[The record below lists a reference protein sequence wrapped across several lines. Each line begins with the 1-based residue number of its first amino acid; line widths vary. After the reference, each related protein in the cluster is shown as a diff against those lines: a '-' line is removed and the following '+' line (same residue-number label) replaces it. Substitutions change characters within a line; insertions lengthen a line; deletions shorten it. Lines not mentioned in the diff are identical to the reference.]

1 MSGLHPLLNARELV
15 PALSVQEAE
24 TVAVELAAAS
34 RLTIYPRSVAA
45 QEGRVYFL
53 ARRGKEKLLCVL
65 SAREAAEFQ
74 GETRDCPQG
83 KLRVCP
89 RTPENAAKLR
99 AALPYLRARPIGLR
113 KSIGMGDRLGLAT
126 PGHIRAVRGSG
137 VAPILAQQSIRE
149 MTRTRRA
156 PQVVM
161 DDALWGVFEEGYRDG
176 FGADADHLKSIE
188 DIDNTLAV
196 GFCMFTIDP
205 GDHVENAADTDGLD
219 ALKAKFEKLPWKELE
234 TTPAAFRET
243 FFGKS
248 FRVGYDLELSFD
260 EEKALRA
267 AVKYGRAIAHTVKLY
282 RHLKATAKGPFEL
295 EMSVDET
302 ETPTT
307 VHEHFY
313 TAHELKRLGVEVVS
327 LAPRFIGDFEK
338 GIDYKGDLEAFEE
351 AFVQHVKIARH
362 FGPYRMSIHSG
373 SDKFSVYP
381 ICARHAKELIHVK
394 TAGTSYLEATRTL
407 AVVAPDLFREI
418 LAYAFE
424 RYGEDKASYHVS
436 ADPNVV
442 PKPDQLRDDELQSVL
457 DINDGR
463 QLLHVTYGSV
473 LTAVNPDGTFRF
485 RDRFLQALR
494 DNEDVHYEIVA
505 KHLKRHVDPLAA
517 VK

>member
-1 MSGLHPLLNARELV
+1 MSGLNPLLNARDLV
-15 PALSVQEAE
+15 PALNPQEAE
-24 TVAVELAAAS
+24 TVAGELAAAS
-34 RLTIYPRSVAA
+34 GLTIYPRSIAA
-45 QEGRVYFL
+45 ADGRVYFL
-53 ARRGKEKLLCVL
+53 ARRGEEKLLCIL
-65 SAREAAEFQ
+65 SAQEATEFQ
-74 GETRDCPQG
+74 GETKDCRNG
-83 KLRVCP
+83 KLRMCP
-89 RTPENAAKLR
+89 RSPENAAKLR
-99 AALPYLRARPIGLR
+99 ATLSYLCPRPLGLK
-113 KSIGMGDRLGLAT
+113 KSVGMGDRLGLAT
-126 PGHIRAVRGSG
+126 PGHVRAVRGSG
-137 VAPILAQQSIRE
+137 VMPIFAQQSIRE
-149 MTRTRRA
+149 MTRTRRT
-156 PQVVM
+156 PQMVM
-161 DDALWGVFEEGYRDG
+161 DDALWGVFQEGYRDG
-176 FGADADHLKSIE
+176 FGSDADHLKSIE
-188 DIDNTLAV
+188 DIDATLAA
-196 GFCMFTIDP
+196 GFCLFTIDP
-205 GDHVENAADTDGLD
+205 GDHVDNAADSDSLD
-219 ALKAKFEKLPWKELE
+219 TLKAKFEKLPWNELE
-234 TTPAAFRET
+234 ITAGKFRET

-248 FRVGYDLELSFD
+248 FRVGYDLELKFD

-267 AVKYGRAIAHTVKLY
+267 AVKYARAVAHTVKLY
-282 RHLKATAKGPFEL
+282 RHLKTVSKHPFEL

-362 FGPYRMSIHSG
+362 FGPYKMSIHSG

-407 AVVAPDLFREI
+407 AVVAPGLFREI
-418 LAYAFE
+418 LGYAFE

-442 PKPDQLRDDELQSVL
+442 PKPDQLKDDELQSVL

-473 LTAVNPDGTFRF
+473 LTATNPDGSFRF

-505 KHLKRHVDPLAA
+505 KHLKKHVDPLAA